1 MLSTAAAIHV
11 LVLAT
16 GFVMQDKADSPATE
30 KQAIKQAERKIAREL
45 DKETNIE
52 FIDVPL
58 TDMCKYLTDLHGIKL
73 ELDAKGFKKA
83 GINPGTPIT
92 TKLKGITLRRALDV
106 LLGDLKL
113 RYEVRDGVLLITP
126 RGPKVQ
132 GKPAKPAAK
141 TR

>member
-16 GFVMQDKADSPATE
+16 GFVMQDEGDTPATK
-30 KQAIKQAERKIAREL
+30 KQAIKQAESKIAREL
-45 DKETNIE
+45 DKETYIE

-83 GINPGTPIT
+83 GIDPGTPIT
-92 TKLKGITLRRALDV
+92 TKLNGITLRRALEV

-113 RYEVRDGVLLITP
+113 RHEIRDGVLLITP
-126 RGPKVQ
+126 RVAK
-132 GKPAKPAAK
+132 GKPAKPAGK
-141 TR
+141 PR